1 MDSYTL
7 STSTLNA
14 HKVEIYTSSL
24 ILLGTILGPF
34 QRTSDL
40 VNRRDREYLILE
52 EASLSLLGQVAPLKP
67 ISESVFVPRVQVH
80 MISAMATTENTSDPQ
95 ISGPLASGSLNPA
108 SIPPPPGPLTT
119 RGLGVPAGTQRQ
131 LHISRIPT
139 TCYILT
145 STFVISGTCHLLEG
159 ATIEHFLDAQ
169 DNFFPLTKATIHL
182 HSLQCLRFLLVIV
195 VLF

>member
-14 HKVEIYTSSL
+14 HQVEIYTSTM

-67 ISESVFVPRVQVH
+67 ISASVFR
-80 MISAMATTENTSDPQ
+80 
-95 ISGPLASGSLNPA
+95 
-108 SIPPPPGPLTT
+108 
-119 RGLGVPAGTQRQ
+119 
-131 LHISRIPT
+131 SR
-139 TCYILT
+139 
-145 STFVISGTCHLLEG
+145 
-159 ATIEHFLDAQ
+159 
-169 DNFFPLTKATIHL
+169 
-182 HSLQCLRFLLVIV
+182 
-195 VLF
+195 